1 MTQRLAP
8 LRDALAL
15 VTTLAVAAVA
25 GCQRS
30 SPITEPGSV
39 ASVTVSP
46 ATLHIDVG
54 QSAQLAATPRDRNGN
69 SLSGRPVTWATSD
82 AAVATVDG
90 AGRVTGVTAGSATI
104 TATSEGVRGTAT
116 VTVTAPPPPS
126 SGSCLDQTGPSLT
139 LSGLQTSAFDNRN
152 LAPSTKLDAATAQFT
167 TPALETI
174 YLAGG
179 ANICW
184 SGGQVIG
191 RFPPS
196 TSWDTM
202 HDSYGMIAHQPS
214 FQLENYRA
222 FNQGKGVSYDGAE
235 DTDWS
240 VRGIYVKYNR
250 DDCVE
255 NDFLNSGTID
265 DSFFDGCYSG
275 VSAQRYAASMDQ
287 DGHDNLVT
295 MKNSLMRMQ
304 TMDAAYS
311 GAVPNGNPFWKWDD
325 LGPKLALYNN
335 VFRADAR
342 AREDLGIRETMVPPN
357 LVDCSNNVMIW
368 LGPGAFPYSYPAT
381 FNGKTCFTILT
392 GQVGLAYWNAA
403 VANWTARHPFTQQ
416 DIAAPIVSLFSPGV
430 VGDTILTGAVTLVA
444 TAVDDVGVV
453 GVQFQLNGQN
463 IGAEQLVN
471 TAYQPADSRNWDLMH
486 KYTLS
491 WNSAAVSNGSYLL
504 TAVARD
510 AAGNSTTSGGVR
522 VTISN

>member
-1 MTQRLAP
+1 MTQPLAP
-8 LRDALAL
+8 RRDALAL
-15 VTTLAVAAVA
+15 VTTLAVAAGG

-30 SPITEPGSV
+30 SPLTEPGAV
-39 ASVTVSP
+39 VSVTVSP
-46 ATLHIDVG
+46 PTIEIAVG
-54 QSAQLAATPRDRNGN
+54 QSAQLAATPRDRNGHP
-69 SLSGRPVTWATSD
+69 LSGRRVTWATSD
-82 AAVATVDG
+82 AAVATVDA
-90 AGRVTGVTAGSATI
+90 AGLVTGATAGSATI
-104 TATSEGVRGTAT
+104 TATSEGVSGTAA
-116 VTVTAPPPPS
+116 VTVTPRPPP
-126 SGSCLDQTGPSLT
+126 SGSCLDQTGPSLI
-139 LSGLQTSAFDNRN
+139 LSGLQTSAFSNRN

-191 RFPPS
+191 RYPPS

-202 HDSYGMIAHQPS
+202 HDSYGMIAHQPA

-222 FNQGKGVSYDGAE
+222 FNQGKGISYDGAE
-235 DTDWS
+235 DTDWR

-275 VSAQRYAASMDQ
+275 VSAQRYAASMGQ

-335 VFRADAR
+335 VFRADAV
-342 AREDLGIRETMVPPN
+342 AREDHAIRETMVPPN

-403 VANWTARHPFTQQ
+403 VATWTARHPVTQQ
-416 DIAAPIVSLFSPGV
+416 DIAAPIVSLFSPGI
-430 VGDTILTGAVTLVA
+430 VGDTIVAGTVTLVA
-444 TAVDDVGVV
+444 TAVDDIGVV

-463 IGAEQLVN
+463 IGSEQLVN

-486 KYTLS
+486 KYALV
-491 WNSAAVSNGSYLL
+491 WNSAAAANGSYVL

-510 AAGNSTTSGGVR
+510 AAGNSTTSAAVR
-522 VTISN
+522 VTVSN

>member
-1 MTQRLAP
+1 
-8 LRDALAL
+8 
-15 VTTLAVAAVA
+15 
-25 GCQRS
+25 
-30 SPITEPGSV
+30 
-39 ASVTVSP
+39 
-46 ATLHIDVG
+46 
-54 QSAQLAATPRDRNGN
+54 
-69 SLSGRPVTWATSD
+69 
-82 AAVATVDG
+82 
-90 AGRVTGVTAGSATI
+90 
-104 TATSEGVRGTAT
+104 
-116 VTVTAPPPPS
+116 
-126 SGSCLDQTGPSLT
+126 
-139 LSGLQTSAFDNRN
+139 
-152 LAPSTKLDAATAQFT
+152 
-167 TPALETI
+167 
-174 YLAGG
+174 
-179 ANICW
+179 
-184 SGGQVIG
+184 
-191 RFPPS
+191 
-196 TSWDTM
+196 M

-235 DTDWS
+235 NTDWS
-240 VRGIYVKYNR
+240 VRRIYVKYNR
-250 DDCVE
+250 DDCIE

-403 VANWTARHPFTQQ
+403 VATWTAAHPFTQQ

-510 AAGNSTTSGGVR
+510 AAGNTTTSDGVR

>member
-1 MTQRLAP
+1 MIQLLAP
-8 LRDALAL
+8 RRDALAV
-15 VTTLAVAAVA
+15 VTTLAVAAGA
-25 GCQRS
+25 GCQHS
-30 SPITEPGSV
+30 SPLTEPVAV

-46 ATLHIDVG
+46 PSIDIEVG
-54 QSAQLAATPRDRNGN
+54 QSAQLAATPRDRNGHP
-69 SLSGRPVTWATSD
+69 LSGRPVTWATSD

-90 AGRVTGVTAGSATI
+90 AGLVTGATAGSATI
-104 TATSEGVRGTAT
+104 TATSEGVSGTAA
-116 VTVTAPPPPS
+116 VTVTALPPP

-139 LSGLQTSAFDNRN
+139 LSGLQTSAFNNRN

-191 RFPPS
+191 RYPPS
-196 TSWDTM
+196 TSWDMM

-214 FQLENYRA
+214 FRLENYRA
-222 FNQGKGVSYDGAE
+222 FNQGKGISYDGAE
-235 DTDWS
+235 NTDWS
-240 VRGIYVKYNR
+240 VRGIYLKYIR
-250 DDCVE
+250 DDCIE

-287 DGHDNLVT
+287 DGHTNLVT

-304 TMDAAYS
+304 AMDAAYS

-325 LGPKLALYNN
+325 LGPQLALYNN

-342 AREDLGIRETMVPPN
+342 AREDQGIRETMVPPN
-357 LVDCSNNVMIW
+357 LVDCANNVMIW

-403 VANWTARHPFTQQ
+403 VATWTARHPVTQQ
-416 DIAAPIVSLFSPGV
+416 DIAAPIVSLFSPGI
-430 VGDTILTGAVTLVA
+430 VGDTIVAGTVTLVA
-444 TAVDDVGVV
+444 TAVDDIGVV

-463 IGAEQLVN
+463 IGSEQLVN

-486 KYTLS
+486 KYALV
-491 WNSAAVSNGSYLL
+491 WNSAAAANGSYVL

-510 AAGNSTTSGGVR
+510 AAGNSTTSAAVN
-522 VTISN
+522 VTITN